1 MAVSKGVI
9 AAAVGGLA
17 ALALASGSSRSSSS
31 GPTTAAGGPAP
42 APGGAS
48 GGPAPPSGGGGGEGS
63 TRVTAAPS
71 TYAAAKLAKLRPRFD
86 GTLGAALG
94 QMVPASPFAG
104 APLSA
109 VLGFTAIGDA
119 TEDTCSV
126 ARWRN
131 REGSFHE
138 LGEFQTPAG
147 PCSGPAPNPDRDAP
161 MNHWGQLAT
170 SSLVRELLGGRDA
183 VMTVGAWRLTSSVR
197 DRAAIGLADLYRG
210 LVELEGRIP
219 VELMPRTGGS
229 LWALALAFAAFSA
242 GPAGAAQ
249 ALAPVEDELARV
261 EESQRF
267 ARWPAALVELHQA
280 GRRWG
285 PPNAHPNPAY
295 VCARTWQ
302 KLQAGAVLAEA
313 VGEQSGS
320 WYAMPAAALERELVT
335 AAQGA

>member
-1 MAVSKGVI
+1 MAVSKGAI

-17 ALALASGSSRSSSS
+17 ALALASGSSRSSGS
-31 GPTTAAGGPAP
+31 GGTTATGAPTP

-48 GGPAPPSGGGGGEGS
+48 GGGTVPPSGGGAGS
-63 TRVTAAPS
+63 SRVTAAPS

-109 VLGFTAIGDA
+109 VVGFTAIGDA
-119 TEDTCSV
+119 TEDTCSA
-126 ARWRN
+126 ARWRT
-131 REGSFHE
+131 RAGSFHE
-138 LGEFQTPAG
+138 IGEFQTPAG
-147 PCSGPAPNPDRDAP
+147 PCSGPAPNPDRDAA

-170 SSLVRELLGGRDA
+170 SSMVRELLGGRDA
-183 VMTVGAWRLTSSVR
+183 VMTVGAWRLNSSVR

-210 LVELEGRIP
+210 LVDLEGRIP

-229 LWALALAFAAFSA
+229 LWSLALAFAAFSA
-242 GPAGAAQ
+242 GAAGAAQ

-285 PPNAHPNPAY
+285 PANEHPNPAY
-295 VCARTWQ
+295 TCARTWQ
-302 KLQAGAVLAEA
+302 KLQAGKVLADA
-313 VGEQSGS
+313 VGEQSAS
-320 WYAMPAAALERELVT
+320 WYVLPSPALERELVA
-335 AAQGA
+335 AAQGT